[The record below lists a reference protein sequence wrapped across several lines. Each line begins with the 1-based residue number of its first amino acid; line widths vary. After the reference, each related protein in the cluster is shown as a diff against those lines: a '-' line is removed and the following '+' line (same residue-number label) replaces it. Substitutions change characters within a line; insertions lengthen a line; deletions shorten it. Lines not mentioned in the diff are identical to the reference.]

1 MSSTEYRKTYEAG
14 ESNFDYDQ
22 LFCDG
27 GPYHIE
33 SLLIWSTA
41 VYWTVNEWTGF
52 YMMETSDMKKLIKL
66 P

>member
-22 LFCDG
+22 PFCDG

-33 SLLIWSTA
+33 SLSIWSTA
-41 VYWTVNEWTGF
+41 VYWTANEWTGF